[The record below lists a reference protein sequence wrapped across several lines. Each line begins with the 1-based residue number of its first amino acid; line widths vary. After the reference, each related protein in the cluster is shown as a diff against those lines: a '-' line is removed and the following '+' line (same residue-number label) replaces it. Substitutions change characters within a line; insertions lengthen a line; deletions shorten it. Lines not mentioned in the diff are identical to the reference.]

1 MPIIYSFRDFT
12 LNHKPMSMK
21 IGLDIM
27 GGDFAPENCLAGA
40 VDALNALPADVR
52 IVLIGDTEKAKAY
65 LNSKHIPES
74 QFDFVHA
81 PDVIEMGEHPTKALA
96 QKPNSSISVGY
107 KLLKE
112 NEIQSFASAGNTGA
126 MLVGAMFSVK
136 AVPGVIR
143 PCITSILPKEN
154 GGFGIVL
161 DVGTNADCKPDVL
174 YQFAILG
181 SIFAKEVYK
190 IDNPKVGLLNIGEEP
205 EKGNLVAQAT
215 HALMKDSK
223 DFNFVG
229 NVEGIEVFEDKADVI
244 VCEGFTGN
252 VLLKTAEAF
261 YSIIKRRNRSDDY
274 FDKFNYELYGGTPIL
289 GINSNVMIAHGKST
303 PLAFKNMLILSRDIV
318 EANLNEKIKTVF
330 Q

>member
-1 MPIIYSFRDFT
+1 
-12 LNHKPMSMK
+12 MK

-27 GGDFAPENCLAGA
+27 GGDHAPKNCLDGA
-40 VDALNALPADVR
+40 IMALESLDPGVKM
-52 IVLIGDTEKAKAY
+52 VLIGDSEKAKAY
-65 LNSKHIPES
+65 LKEQNVAEDKFE
-74 QFDFVHA
+74 FVHA
-81 PDVIEMGEHPTKALA
+81 TDVIEMGEHPTKALA
-96 QKPNSSISVGY
+96 QKPQSTISVGF

-112 NEIQSFASAGNTGA
+112 NQIQCFASAGNTGA
-126 MLVGAMFSVK
+126 MLVGSMFSVK

-143 PCITSILPKEN
+143 PCITSLLPKEN

-174 YQFAILG
+174 YQFATLG
-181 SIFAKEVYK
+181 SIYAKEVYK
-190 IDNPKVGLLNIGEEP
+190 ISNPKVGLLNIGEEP
-205 EKGNLVAQAT
+205 EKGNLVAQAA

-223 DFNFVG
+223 DFNFIG
-229 NVEGIEVFEDKADVI
+229 NVEGQEVFQDKADVI

-261 YSIIKRRNRSDDY
+261 YSMIKKRNRSDEF
-274 FDKFNYELYGGTPIL
+274 FDQFNYELYGGTPIL

-303 PLAFKNMLILSRDIV
+303 ALAFKNMMVLSKDVV
-318 EANLNEKIKTVF
+318 EANLNEKIKNVF

>member
-1 MPIIYSFRDFT
+1 
-12 LNHKPMSMK
+12 MK

-27 GGDFAPENCLAGA
+27 GGDFGPEVCLDGA
-40 VDALNALPADVR
+40 IMALDSLPSEVR
-52 IVLIGDTEKAKAY
+52 MVLIGDSGQAKKYIKEKGISEDK
-65 LNSKHIPES
+65 
-74 QFDFVHA
+74 FDYVHA
-81 PDVIEMGEHPTKALA
+81 TDVIQMGEHPTKALA
-96 QKPNSSISVGY
+96 QKPNSTIAIGY

-112 NEIQSFASAGNTGA
+112 NELHCFASAGNTGA

-136 AVPGVIR
+136 AISGVIR
-143 PCITSILPKEN
+143 PCITSILPKID
-154 GGFGIVL
+154 GGFSILL

-190 IDNPKVGLLNIGEEP
+190 INNPRVALLNIGEEP

-215 HALMKDSK
+215 HSLMKDTK
-223 DFNFVG
+223 DFNFIG
-229 NVEGIEVFEDKADVI
+229 NVEGLDVFDDKTDVI

-261 YSIIKRRNRSDDY
+261 YSISKRRNLNDEY
-274 FDKFNYELYGGTPIL
+274 FNKFNYELYGGTPIL
-289 GINSNVMIAHGKST
+289 GINSNVMIAHGKSSA
-303 PLAFKNMLILSRDIV
+303 LAFKNLMILSKDIV
-318 EANLNEKIKTVF
+318 EANLNEKIKTEF

>member
-1 MPIIYSFRDFT
+1 
-12 LNHKPMSMK
+12 MK

-27 GGDFAPENCLAGA
+27 GGDFAPNNCLDGA
-40 VDALNALPADVR
+40 ILALEVLPST
-52 IVLIGDTEKAKAY
+52 IKMVLIGDSDKAKSYLTEKGIAEDKF
-65 LNSKHIPES
+65 E
-74 QFDFVHA
+74 FVHTTE
-81 PDVIEMGEHPTKALA
+81 VIEMGEHPTKALA
-96 QKPNSSISVGY
+96 QKPQSSISVGF

-112 NEIQSFASAGNTGA
+112 NEIHCFASAGNTGA
-126 MLVGAMFSVK
+126 MLVGSMFSVK

-143 PCITSILPKEN
+143 PCITSVLPKTN
-154 GGFGIVL
+154 GGFGIIL

-181 SIFAKEVYK
+181 SIYAKEVYK

-205 EKGNLVAQAT
+205 EKGNLVTQAT
-215 HALMKDSK
+215 HAMMKGTK
-223 DFNFVG
+223 DFNFIG
-229 NVEGIEVFEDKADVI
+229 NIEGSEVFEDKADVV

-261 YSIIKRRNRSDDY
+261 YSMIKKRNRSDDY
-274 FDKFNYELYGGTPIL
+274 FDRFNYELYGGTPIL

-303 PLAFKNMLILSRDIV
+303 PLAFKIMMVLSKEII

>member
-1 MPIIYSFRDFT
+1 
-12 LNHKPMSMK
+12 MK

-27 GGDFAPENCLAGA
+27 GGDFAPKNCLDGA
-40 VDALNALPADVR
+40 IMALESLPSDVR
-52 IVLIGDTEKAKAY
+52 MVLIGNSDQAKTYLKEKGVSEDK
-65 LNSKHIPES
+65 
-74 QFDFVHA
+74 FDFVNA
-81 PDVIEMGEHPTKALA
+81 TDVIEMGEHPTKALA
-96 QKPNSSISVGY
+96 QKPNSTIAVGY

-112 NEIQSFASAGNTGA
+112 NEIQCFASAGNTGA

-143 PCITSILPKEN
+143 PCITSILPKIN
-154 GGFGIVL
+154 GGFGIIL

-181 SIFAKEVYK
+181 SVFAKEVYK

-205 EKGNLVAQAT
+205 EKGNLVAQAA
-215 HALMKDSK
+215 HALMKDTK

-229 NVEGIEVFEDKADVI
+229 NVEGLEVFEDKADVI

-261 YSIIKRRNRSDDY
+261 YSMIKKRNRSDEY

-289 GINSNVMIAHGKST
+289 GINSNVMIAHGKSSA
-303 PLAFKNMLILSRDIV
+303 LAFKNMMVLSKDIV
-318 EANLNEKIKTVF
+318 EANLNEKIKNVF

>member
-1 MPIIYSFRDFT
+1 
-12 LNHKPMSMK
+12 MK

-27 GGDFAPENCLAGA
+27 GGDFAPNNCLDGA
-40 VDALNALPADVR
+40 IMALESLPSDVKM
-52 IVLIGDTEKAKAY
+52 VLIGDSEQAKSYLKSKGVSEDKFEFAHTTE
-65 LNSKHIPES
+65 
-74 QFDFVHA
+74 
-81 PDVIEMGEHPTKALA
+81 VIEMGEHPTKALS
-96 QKPNSSISVGY
+96 QKPNSTIGVGF

-112 NEIQSFASAGNTGA
+112 NDIQCFASAGNTGA
-126 MLVGAMFSVK
+126 MLVGSMFSVK

-143 PCITSILPKEN
+143 PCITSILPKLN
-154 GGFGIVL
+154 GGFGIIL

-181 SIFAKEVYK
+181 SVFAKEVYK
-190 IDNPKVGLLNIGEEP
+190 INNPKVGLLNIGEEP
-205 EKGNLVAQAT
+205 EKGNLVAQAA

-229 NVEGIEVFEDKADVI
+229 NVEGLEVFEDKADVI

-261 YSIIKRRNRSDDY
+261 YSMIKKRNRSDEY
-274 FDKFNYELYGGTPIL
+274 FDKFNYELYGGTPVL
-289 GINSNVMIAHGKST
+289 GINSNVMIAHGKSSA
-303 PLAFKNMLILSRDIV
+303 LAFKNMLVLSKDIV
-318 EANLNEKIKTVF
+318 EANLNEKIKNVF

>member
-1 MPIIYSFRDFT
+1 
-12 LNHKPMSMK
+12 MK

-27 GGDFAPENCLAGA
+27 GGDFAPKNCLDGA
-40 VDALNALPADVR
+40 IMALDSIPSNVK
-52 IVLIGDTEKAKAY
+52 IVLIGDSEIAKNY
-65 LNSKHIPES
+65 LNEQGISEDKFE
-74 QFDFVHA
+74 FVHTTE
-81 PDVIEMGEHPTKALA
+81 VIEMGEHPTKALA
-96 QKPNSSISVGY
+96 QKPQSSISVGF

-112 NEIQSFASAGNTGA
+112 NAIQCFASAGNTGA

-143 PCITSILPKEN
+143 PCITSVLPKTN
-154 GGFGIVL
+154 GGFGIIL

-181 SIFAKEVYK
+181 SIYAKEVYK
-190 IDNPKVGLLNIGEEP
+190 IENPKVGLLNIGEEP
-205 EKGNLVAQAT
+205 EKGNLVTQAT
-215 HALMKDSK
+215 HAMMKGTK
-223 DFNFVG
+223 DFNFIG
-229 NVEGIEVFEDKADVI
+229 NIEGSEVFEDKADVV

-261 YSIIKRRNRSDDY
+261 YSMIKKRNRSDDY
-274 FDKFNYELYGGTPIL
+274 FDRFNYELYGGTPIL
-289 GINSNVMIAHGKST
+289 GINSNVMIAHGKSS
-303 PLAFKNMLILSRDIV
+303 PLAFKNMMVLSKEII

>member
-1 MPIIYSFRDFT
+1 
-12 LNHKPMSMK
+12 MK

-27 GGDFAPENCLAGA
+27 GGDYAPANCIDGAILAL
-40 VDALNALPADVR
+40 DSLPSGVKM
-52 IVLIGDTEKAKAY
+52 VLIGDSEKAKSHLKA
-65 LNSKHIPES
+65 KGVAEDK
-74 QFDFVHA
+74 FEFVHA
-81 PDVIEMGEHPTKALA
+81 TDVIEMGEHPTKALA
-96 QKPNSSISVGY
+96 QKPQSSIAVGF

-112 NEIQSFASAGNTGA
+112 NDIQCFASAGNTGA
-126 MLVGAMFSVK
+126 MLVGSMFSVK

-181 SIFAKEVYK
+181 SVFAKEVYK
-190 IDNPKVGLLNIGEEP
+190 INNPKVGLLNIGEEP
-205 EKGNLVAQAT
+205 EKGNLVAQAA
-215 HALMKDSK
+215 HSLMKDSK

-229 NVEGIEVFEDKADVI
+229 NIEGLEVFEDKADVI

-261 YSIIKRRNRSDDY
+261 YSLIKKRNRSDEF
-274 FDKFNYELYGGTPIL
+274 FDKFNYELYGGAPIL

-303 PLAFKNMLILSRDIV
+303 PLAFKNLMMLSKDIV
-318 EANLNEKIKTVF
+318 DANLNEKIKTVF

>member
-1 MPIIYSFRDFT
+1 
-12 LNHKPMSMK
+12 MK

-27 GGDFAPENCLAGA
+27 GGDYAPKNCLDG
-40 VDALNALPADVR
+40 VIMALDSLPSDVKM
-52 IVLIGDTEKAKAY
+52 VLIGDSEKAKSY
-65 LNSKHIPES
+65 LKEQGVSLDKFE
-74 QFDFVHA
+74 FVNA
-81 PDVIEMGEHPTKALA
+81 TETIEMGEHPTKALA
-96 QKPNSSISVGY
+96 QKPQSSISIGF

-112 NEIQSFASAGNTGA
+112 NEIQCFTSAGNTGA
-126 MLVGAMFSVK
+126 MLVGSMFSVK

-143 PCITSILPKEN
+143 PCITSILPKIN
-154 GGFGIVL
+154 GGFGIIL

-181 SIFAKEVYK
+181 SVFAKEVYK

-205 EKGNLVAQAT
+205 EKGNLVAQAA
-215 HALMKDSK
+215 HSLMKDSK
-223 DFNFVG
+223 DFNFIG
-229 NVEGIEVFEDKADVI
+229 NVEGSEVFEDKADVV

-252 VLLKTAEAF
+252 VLLKTAESF
-261 YSIIKRRNRSDDY
+261 YTMMQRRNRSDEY

-303 PLAFKNMLILSRDIV
+303 PLAFKNLMVLSKDVV